1 MAKVR
6 VYRTVNGDTWD
17 LVAYKVYG
25 SEKYFH
31 KLIRANLNLIDV
43 SIFSSNIPIICPE
56 IIEPEIK
63 DLSKL
68 PPWKR

>member
-17 LVAYKVYG
+17 LISYKVYG
-25 SEKYFH
+25 KEQYFH

-43 SIFSSNIPIICPE
+43 SVFNSNIPIICPE
-56 IIEPEIK
+56 FIETEIK
-63 DLSKL
+63 KLSKL